1 MGILFFFPKIPPI
14 LKIEVGFFSTKKIFW
29 NFLSKYGELSFY
41 KLIMTEV
48 SRNLR
53 NIFFPK
59 IPPILKI
66 EVGIFSD
73 KKSFSQNG

>member
-1 MGILFFFPKIPPI
+1 MGILIFFSKIPPL
-14 LKIEVGFFSTKKIFW
+14 LKIESGFFSTLKSFW
-29 NFLSKYGELSFY
+29 NFLIKYSELTFY

-53 NIFFPK
+53 NIFFHK